1 MLILTRQTGETI
13 YIGDDICLTVY
24 DKLRYHVMMGVL
36 APADAV
42 LDFGGTSVRP
52 VILPDG
58 VRFYL
63 LTLLSLDEFTI
74 GEAFVTVR
82 FSPSFLN
89 AASHRARQVRVGITA
104 PRSIEVNREEIYAR
118 KLLDAGRR
126 CPVISPPEWLRR
138 ANLSVSC
145 RAAA

>member
-1 MLILTRQTGETI
+1 MLILTRRTGETI

-24 DKLRYHVMMGVL
+24 DKLRYHIMLGVL
-36 APADAV
+36 AHASAE

-52 VILPDG
+52 VILPEGD
-58 VRFYL
+58 RFYL
-63 LTLLSLDEFTI
+63 LTLLSQDAFTI
-74 GEAFVTVR
+74 GEAHVR
-82 FSPSFLN
+82 VWFQPSFLGSE
-89 AASHRARQVRVGITA
+89 ALRARQIRVGITA

-126 CPVISPPEWLRR
+126 SPSISPPEWLRR
-138 ANLSVSC
+138 ANISVSC